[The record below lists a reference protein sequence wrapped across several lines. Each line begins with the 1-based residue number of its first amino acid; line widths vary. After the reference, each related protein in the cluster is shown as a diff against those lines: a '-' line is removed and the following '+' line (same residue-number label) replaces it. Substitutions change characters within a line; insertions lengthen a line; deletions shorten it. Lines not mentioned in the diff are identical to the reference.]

1 MEKPNIIYPKKV
13 IKTAKERSTQLQ
25 FLGFQITQKINL
37 MCFELDSFWS
47 E

>member
-1 MEKPNIIYPKKV
+1 MEKPNIIYLKKV

-37 MCFELDSFWS
+37 MCFELDSF
-47 E
+47 